1 MATSN
6 VVNTIQKLGFL
17 IQTQAENIW
26 PFPLKHCTIN
36 ISIRDLLVTLLMCL
50 ALSLWKKTAFGIL
63 LLLMW
68 REPALLCFPYN
79 IFHSMVFYTPRFWD
93 YRAVEPKLQLLLNNP
108 TIQREAM
115 HAMKFT
121 VPFSSHPHQR
131 RIASGQPWSVF
142 SFFSYGTINY
152 ENCSKCPVLSSLL
165 LQIPTIKLAMLSC
178 MDGPTHIRKHCGYF
192 KNILRAHITL
202 HLEHPETE
210 HERFIRVGGEDYH
223 WKEGEL
229 VVFDDTYPHEVFSAV
244 PGKRL
249 ILFLDV
255 ERPYASKTLSLV
267 SGLLLKL
274 LQKSPN
280 LKAAAQFQ
288 EKNALQENA
297 LQENALQ
304 ENALQEN
311 ALNKNDI

>member
-1 MATSN
+1 MKKKIIILEKARDAVQN
-6 VVNTIQKLGFL
+6 IGFL
-17 IQTQAENIW
+17 IQNQAEIFW
-26 PFPLKHCTIN
+26 PFPFKNCTIN
-36 ISIRDLLVTLLMCL
+36 ISIRDLLVTFLMFFALCL
-50 ALSLWKKTAFGIL
+50 GKKTALAIL
-63 LLLMW
+63 IFLIW

-79 IFHSMVFYTPRFWD
+79 VLHSSVFFTPRFWD
-93 YRAVEPKLQLLLNNP
+93 YKAVEPKLDLLLKNP
-108 TIQREAM
+108 KIQNEAK
-115 HAMKFT
+115 HAMQFT

-152 ENCSKCPVLSSLL
+152 ENCSKCPTLSSLL
-165 LQIPTIKLAMLSC
+165 LQIPSIKLAMLSC
-178 MDGPTHIRKHCGYF
+178 MDGPTHIKKHCGYF

-202 HLEHPETE
+202 YLEHPETE
-210 HERFIRVGGEDYH
+210 SEKRFIRVGDEEYH

-229 VVFDDTYPHEVFSAV
+229 VVFDDTYPHEVISSV

-255 ERPYASKTLSLV
+255 ERPYSSKTLQLV

-280 LKAAAQFQ
+280 IKAAAQFQ
-288 EKNALQENA
+288 EINSLKTNT
-297 LQENALQ
+297 
-304 ENALQEN
+304 
-311 ALNKNDI
+311 

>member
-1 MATSN
+1 MYLGVQN
-6 VVNTIQKLGFL
+6 VKDYVQNMGFA
-17 IQTQAENIW
+17 IQTQAENFW

-36 ISIRDLLVTLLMCL
+36 LSIRDVLVTFLML
-50 ALSLWKKTAFGIL
+50 VALSLWKKTAFAALI
-63 LLLMW
+63 LLMW
-68 REPALLCFPYN
+68 REPALLCFPFN
-79 IFHSMVFYTPRFWD
+79 VLHSMVFFTPRFWD
-93 YRAVEPKLQLLLNNP
+93 YQAVEPKLNLLVNNP
-108 TIQREAM
+108 EIQREAI

-131 RIASGQPWSVF
+131 RIAHGQPWSVF
-142 SFFSYGTINY
+142 SFFSYGSINY
-152 ENCSKCPVLSSLL
+152 ENCSKCPTLSALL

-202 HLEHPETE
+202 YLEHPETE
-210 HERFIRVGGEDYH
+210 TQQRIIRVGDEDYH

-229 VVFDDTYPHEVFSAV
+229 VVFDDTYPHEVLSSV

-267 SGLLLKL
+267 SGLLLKI

-280 LKAAAQFQ
+280 IKAAAQFQ
-288 EKNALQENA
+288 EKNSL
-297 LQENALQ
+297 
-304 ENALQEN
+304 
-311 ALNKNDI
+311 NDI